1 MVRYHN
7 FDIVFAE
14 IPCETTLAIN
24 ITNCPNR
31 CRGCHSLH
39 LQADMGRVL
48 DEAEL
53 CGILARYGRSVT
65 CVCFMGGD
73 AAPHEIAALADVV
86 RQKFPVLHTGW
97 YSGRAW
103 LPEGLRPR
111 LHQAGRLGRGAGAAD
126 VADDQPAPLQGQKGR
141 RHARHH
147 GAVPAQA
154 VGFFRAP
161 RRSCPPPGN
170 PVQKPYGHHGV
181 IFSAPTM
188 AICPKWTI
196 FALVMKT
203 RQELTEVLDFIAE
216 YATYLLGSGV
226 HTSRVIRNS
235 QRIGA
240 SQGVDLQLS
249 SFQKSTII
257 TAHDEESGEAITRVV
272 KIPALPVSFE
282 RNSDLSA
289 LSWDALDEGL
299 PLSEIRKRYDELT
312 AKPRIDP
319 IFVLLTVGLA
329 NASFCRL
336 FGGDWIAMGIVF
348 TSTLVGFAAKQ
359 RMQAHGVNHFLIF
372 IISAFMASLCASAA
386 LRFDCSAET
395 ALATSVLFLVPGV
408 PLINGV
414 IDIVEGHILIGCSR
428 LINALLLIICI
439 AIGLS
444 ATLLMVKD
452 GLL

>member
-1 MVRYHN
+1 MAV
-7 FDIVFAE
+7 
-14 IPCETTLAIN
+14 
-24 ITNCPNR
+24 
-31 CRGCHSLH
+31 
-39 LQADMGRVL
+39 
-48 DEAEL
+48 
-53 CGILARYGRSVT
+53 
-65 CVCFMGGD
+65 CV
-73 AAPHEIAALADVV
+73 
-86 RQKFPVLHTGW
+86 
-97 YSGRAW
+97 
-103 LPEGLRPR
+103 
-111 LHQAGRLGRGAGAAD
+111 
-126 VADDQPAPLQGQKGR
+126 
-141 RHARHH
+141 
-147 GAVPAQA
+147 
-154 VGFFRAP
+154 
-161 RRSCPPPGN
+161 
-170 PVQKPYGHHGV
+170 
-181 IFSAPTM
+181 
-188 AICPKWTI
+188 KWTI

-203 RQELTEVLDFIAE
+203 RQELTDVLDFIAE
-216 YATYLLGSGV
+216 YSTYLLGSGV

-235 QRIGA
+235 QRIGV
-240 SQGVDLQLS
+240 SQGIDIQLS

-272 KIPALPVSFE
+272 KIPALPISFE

-289 LSWDALDEGL
+289 LSWDAVDEHL
-299 PLSEIRKRYDELT
+299 PLAEIRRRYDELK
-312 AKPRIDP
+312 AKPLIDP

-348 TSTLVGFAAKQ
+348 TATLVGFAAKQ

-395 ALATSVLFLVPGV
+395 ALATSVLYLVPGV

>member
-97 YSGRAW
+97 YSGRAR
-103 LPEGLRPR
+103 LPEGLRPQSFDYIKLGGWVEELGPLTSPTTNQR
-111 LHQAGRLGRGAGAAD
+111 LYRVGKDGAMQD
-126 VADDQPAPLQGQKGR
+126 ITELFR
-141 RHARHH
+141 RPGGVVR
-147 GAVPAQA
+147 
-154 VGFFRAP
+154 
-161 RRSCPPPGN
+161 PPPGN
-170 PVQKPYGHHGV
+170 PAQKPYGHHGV

-188 AICPKWTI
+188 AVCPKWTI